1 MTTSSGPF
9 KQQSAPF
16 ASWNNNQ
23 AVQATGPNSKA
34 DNPEISGHHHQPAKD
49 RKPVTQPRKGL
60 AQGQI
65 QQQSDTER
73 QSSELDKPSDPDRAA
88 DPKFAIGTPFVE
100 KHLVESLDVESADP
114 MKSVLFYNM
123 LNQGLKRGK

>member
-1 MTTSSGPF
+1 MTAGGSQL

-16 ASWNNNQ
+16 ASWNYNR
-23 AVQATGPNSKA
+23 AVQGSEPNCRA
-34 DNPEISGHHHQPAKD
+34 DNPEISSHQQQTAKD
-49 RKPVTQPRKGL
+49 RKPVTQARKGL

-65 QQQSDTER
+65 QQHSDTER
-73 QSSELDKPSDPDRAA
+73 QSSELDKPSDQERAA
-88 DPKFAIGTPFVE
+88 DHKFAVGTPFVE